1 MKKWKERKGVLK
13 KEMEDVE
20 KEEGREVEVLK
31 EGRTA
36 MEEEMKET
44 EEREWRKKGVIEGRE
59 DGT

>member
-31 EGRTA
+31 EGRMA
-36 MEEEMKET
+36 MEEEKKET
-44 EEREWRKKGVIEGRE
+44 EEREWRKKGIIEGRE